1 MQPADIIIKQGD
13 LETIVEEAE
22 EFTIADY
29 SLVPETRYD
38 LDANMINQMGRKS

>member
-1 MQPADIIIKQGD
+1 MQPADIIIKEGD

-29 SLVPETRYD
+29 SLIPGGRVNAD
-38 LDANMINQMGRKS
+38 LLTAAR

>member
-1 MQPADIIIKQGD
+1 MQPADIIIKEGD

-29 SLVPETRYD
+29 SLIPGGR
-38 LDANMINQMGRKS
+38 ANSELVTAAR